1 MFHEKVDPAPL
12 WAWTLAGASAPI
24 AMLAARGPWL
34 SCVCLAAVCGLLC
47 WSVQTLAGEPLC
59 SRAGCAV
66 QFAFLPIFACE
77 MARLSLR
84 LWEGGEAP
92 YSAFVL
98 LALATAGAW
107 NGAKHASHVGG
118 VIFWFLA
125 LLYALTLGSGVKN
138 VHFDFLRP
146 DFDLPDARLPA
157 VLLLPAATALLPA
170 AGKRWS
176 ARSGVALAAFTATVG
191 LLVAGTLS
199 GGIAARIGDPFY
211 EYSKSLSLFGVAERF
226 EALVSVAL
234 TMGFYAVLSIL
245 LSMAGL
251 FADTIRPGL
260 GRWGVVL
267 CAVAAGA
274 LLLLPA
280 VPGAAVSAGSILLW
294 GAFPLARSLWQRGN
308 GRNVE
313 VKKVE
318 KKENP

>member
-24 AMLAARGPWL
+24 AILAARGPWL
-34 SCVCLAAVCGLLC
+34 SCICLAAVCGLLC
-47 WSVQTLAGEPLC
+47 WSVQTLAGEPLR
-59 SRAGCAV
+59 SRAGCVV
-66 QFAFLPIFACE
+66 QFVFLPVFACE

-84 LWEGGEAP
+84 LWEGGEVP
-92 YSAFVL
+92 YTAFVL
-98 LALATAGAW
+98 LALAAAGAW
-107 NGAKHASHVGG
+107 NGAKRASHIGG
-118 VIFWFLA
+118 VLFWFLA
-125 LLYALTLGSGVKN
+125 LLYAVALGSGVKN
-138 VHFDFLRP
+138 IHFDFLRP

-157 VLLLPAATALLPA
+157 VLLLPAATALLPVG
-170 AGKRWS
+170 GKRWS
-176 ARSGVALAAFTATVG
+176 VRSGVALAVLTAAVG

-199 GGIAARIGDPFY
+199 GGIAAQIGDPFY

-234 TMGFYAVLSIL
+234 TMGMYAVLSIL

-251 FADTIRPGL
+251 FADTVRPGL

-267 CAVAAGA
+267 CALAAGA

-280 VPGAAVSAGSILLW
+280 VPGAALSAGSILLW
-294 GAFPLARSLWQRGN
+294 GVFPLARSLWQRKKGQD
-308 GRNVE
+308 VE
-313 VKKVE
+313 EKNVE